1 MKFIVDAQLP
11 RSLAAFMRDR
21 GFDVIHTSELP
32 AGNDTTDTEINRLSI
47 SEQRVVVSKDGDFY
61 NSFTAKKEPFK
72 FLHVRTGNISNARL
86 LDLFEKNIE
95 AIIRELGKNDVLE
108 IDQSYLI
115 ALH

>member
-11 RSLAAFMRDR
+11 FSLAAFMRDR

-47 SEQRVVVSKDGDFY
+47 SEQRIVVSKDGDFY

-86 LDLFEKNIE
+86 LDIFEKNIE
-95 AIIRELGKNDVLE
+95 AIIRELTKNDVLE